1 MECLEILK
9 KYIGYQKYLF
19 PWKEKKIKACS
30 KKHVDFNYPN
40 SLDDFNA
47 CLDLIQ
53 RKKKLFVIMIFLWE
67 KALY

>member
-30 KKHVDFNYPN
+30 KKHVDFKYPN
-40 SLDDFNA
+40 SLDDFKA
-47 CLDLIQ
+47 CLDLFQ
-53 RKKKLFVIMIFLWE
+53 RKKN
-67 KALY
+67 